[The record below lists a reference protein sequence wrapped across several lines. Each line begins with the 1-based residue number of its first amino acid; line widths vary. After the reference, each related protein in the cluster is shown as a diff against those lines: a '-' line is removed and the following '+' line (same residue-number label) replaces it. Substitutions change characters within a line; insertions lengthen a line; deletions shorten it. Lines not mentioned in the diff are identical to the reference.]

1 MKPVSGEERLARA
14 GLTRL
19 CEPGDR
25 AVRRC
30 VLAEGHVAAHER
42 LRAERPD
49 LPDAA
54 SDLRRIH
61 ALGGRFLCPGDDEW
75 PTRLAD
81 LERASK
87 TGPDGRAGEPYG
99 LWVRGPARLATATQ
113 LSVAVVGSRSA
124 TAYGVSVAGRLA
136 ADLADRGWWIASGA
150 AIGID
155 RAAHEAALDSE
166 RTVAVLANGVD
177 VAYPPENAAL
187 LRRIS
192 RCGLVVSEVPCGV
205 TPRRPRFLIRNRLL
219 AALSLGVVVVEAGVR
234 SGALN
239 TARHAALL
247 GRPLLGVPG
256 PVTSGLSAG
265 VHQLLRELPEARLVT
280 RAPEIVEEVGR
291 IGELADPCSGRAA
304 RATACP
310 GHCWRCSTPSP
321 PAGGPSWPRSRSRP
335 VWTLP
340 RYAPSLW
347 PWSDMGS
354 SRSRPEATGSRRWA
368 ALPPTTLPTPRPDL
382 LGSRVGGWQGP
393 ERRQRGAAPDGRN
406 PPCSQP
412 KRRAC
417 NGSRRP
423 DRCRRETDRSS
434 ATSRT
439 GPAPHWRRRGRPTGG
454 RRGFASR

>member
-1 MKPVSGEERLARA
+1 M
-14 GLTRL
+14 
-19 CEPGDR
+19 
-25 AVRRC
+25 
-30 VLAEGHVAAHER
+30 LAEGHVAAHER

-87 TGPDGRAGEPYG
+87 TARTAGPASPTDCGFEAPPDWRPQHSCRSRWWGRGRRPPTASRLRAG
-99 LWVRGPARLATATQ
+99 WRLTSPT
-113 LSVAVVGSRSA
+113 VVGGSPRA
-124 TAYGVSVAGRLA
+124 RRL
-136 ADLADRGWWIASGA
+136 GST
-150 AIGID
+150 

-280 RAPEIVEEVGR
+280 RAPEIVEEVGQHR
-291 IGELADPCSGRAA
+291 
-304 RATACP
+304 
-310 GHCWRCSTPSP
+310 
-321 PAGGPSWPRSRSRP
+321 
-335 VWTLP
+335 
-340 RYAPSLW
+340 
-347 PWSDMGS
+347 
-354 SRSRPEATGSRRWA
+354 
-368 ALPPTTLPTPRPDL
+368 
-382 LGSRVGGWQGP
+382 
-393 ERRQRGAAPDGRN
+393 
-406 PPCSQP
+406 
-412 KRRAC
+412 
-417 NGSRRP
+417 
-423 DRCRRETDRSS
+423 
-434 ATSRT
+434 
-439 GPAPHWRRRGRPTGG
+439 
-454 RRGFASR
+454 

>member
-1 MKPVSGEERLARA
+1 MKPVSGQERLARA

-42 LRAERPD
+42 LRAKRPD

-150 AIGID
+150 AVGID

-291 IGELADPCSGRAA
+291 IGELADPLFGQGSARDGLSGALLA
-304 RATACP
+304 VLDAV
-310 GHCWRCSTPSP
+310 
-321 PAGGPSWPRSRSRP
+321 PA
-335 VWTLP
+335 
-340 RYAPSLW
+340 
-347 PWSDMGS
+347 
-354 SRSRPEATGSRRWA
+354 RRWA
-368 ALPPTTLPTPRPDL
+368 LVATIAESARLDAPAVRAVLVALERHGLVEESAGGYRLTP
-382 LGSRVGGWQGP
+382 LGR
-393 ERRQRGAAPDGRN
+393 APSNDPSHAPAG
-406 PPCSQP
+406 SAGESG
-412 KRRAC
+412 RRAA
-417 NGSRRP
+417 G
-423 DRCRRETDRSS
+423 
-434 ATSRT
+434 A
-439 GPAPHWRRRGRPTGG
+439 
-454 RRGFASR
+454 